1 MDLYDKQLRDNIPDF
16 EAHKGESGGE
26 EHLPE
31 QHGEF
36 DLSATVSAVRVHG
49 WKQVLGILAVAIVIL
64 GGWEI
69 LIRYFKVPEFV
80 FPAPSA
86 IGTALVKSFANNFP
100 HFLITLSEL
109 ISGYVVGATIGLV
122 LAAVLTQIPFIEKI
136 ITPYILLLITTPTL
150 ALVPLLMLKLGFNI
164 WPRII
169 AVSLATG
176 PMVMINSVTGF
187 RRTDLAKIAL
197 AKSYGATT
205 FQIFKVIRFPLAL
218 PMIIVGL
225 LVGGIFGLIT
235 AVGSDMVGGKMGLG
249 NKLAYYSSL
258 ARMANFFAVI
268 IMVSAIGISI
278 WIIFS
283 AVGKKWASWQE

>member
-1 MDLYDKQLRDNIPDF
+1 MDVYEKQLEEDIPDF
-16 EAHKGESGGE
+16 V
-26 EHLPE
+26 EHAPE
-31 QHGEF
+31 QHGEL
-36 DLSATVSAVRVHG
+36 DISATVSAVKIHG
-49 WKQVLGILAVAIVIL
+49 WKQVLGILAVAVVII
-64 GGWEI
+64 GGWEL
-69 LIRYFKVPEFV
+69 LIRLFKVPEFV
-80 FPAPSA
+80 FPTPSA
-86 IGTALVKSFANNFP
+86 IVTALVTSFPNNYS

-109 ISGYVVGATIGLV
+109 VSGYVVGAGIGLI
-122 LAAVLTQIPFIEKI
+122 LAAVLTQLPFLEKI

-150 ALVPLLMLKLGFNI
+150 ALIPLLMLKLGFNI

-169 AVSLATG
+169 AVALAAG

-205 FQIFKVIRFPLAL
+205 FQIFKKIRFPLAL

-235 AVGSDMVGGKMGLG
+235 AVGSDMFGGKMGLG

-258 ARMANFFAVI
+258 ARMAHFFAVV

-278 WIIFS
+278 WIIF
-283 AVGKKWASWQE
+283 ANIGKKHASWQE

>member
-1 MDLYDKQLRDNIPDF
+1 M
-16 EAHKGESGGE
+16 
-26 EHLPE
+26 
-31 QHGEF
+31 
-36 DLSATVSAVRVHG
+36 
-49 WKQVLGILAVAIVIL
+49 
-64 GGWEI
+64 
-69 LIRYFKVPEFV
+69 
-80 FPAPSA
+80 
-86 IGTALVKSFANNFP
+86 
-100 HFLITLSEL
+100 
-109 ISGYVVGATIGLV
+109 
-122 LAAVLTQIPFIEKI
+122 AAVLTQIPFIEKI

-169 AVSLATG
+169 AVSLAAG

-197 AKSYGATT
+197 AKSYGAST
-205 FQIFKVIRFPLAL
+205 FQIFKMIRFPLAL

-235 AVGSDMVGGKMGLG
+235 AVGSDMVGGKFGLG

-268 IMVSAIGISI
+268 IMISAIGISI

>member
-1 MDLYDKQLRDNIPDF
+1 MNPYEKQLEDEIPDF
-16 EAHKGESGGE
+16 E
-26 EHLPE
+26 EHAAE
-31 QHGEF
+31 MHGQF
-36 DLSATVSAVRVHG
+36 DISSTVSTVRIHG
-49 WKQVLGILAVAIVIL
+49 WQQVIGILAVAIIIL
-64 GGWEI
+64 GGWEL
-69 LIRYFKVPEFV
+69 LIKMFDVPEFV
-80 FPAPSA
+80 FPKPSA
-86 IGTALVKSFANNFP
+86 IFKALVESFPNNYP

-109 ISGYVVGATIGLV
+109 VAGYVVGAAIGLI
-122 LAAVLTQIPFIEKI
+122 LAAVLTQIPYLEKI

-169 AVSLATG
+169 AVSLASG

-197 AKSYGATT
+197 AKSYGAST
-205 FQIFKVIRFPLAL
+205 FQIFRRIRFPLAL

-249 NKLAYYSSL
+249 NKLSYYSSL
-258 ARMANFFAVI
+258 ARMAHFFSII
-268 IMVSAIGISI
+268 IMISAIGISI

-283 AVGKKWASWQE
+283 RIGKKWASWQE

>member
-1 MDLYDKQLRDNIPDF
+1 MNSYEKQLEDEIPDF
-16 EAHKGESGGE
+16 EERAAEM
-26 EHLPE
+26 
-31 QHGEF
+31 HGQF
-36 DLSATVSAVRVHG
+36 DISSTVSTVRIHG
-49 WKQVLGILAVAIVIL
+49 WKQVIGILAVAIIIL
-64 GGWEI
+64 GGWEL
-69 LIRYFKVPEFV
+69 LIKMFEVPEFV

-86 IGTALVKSFANNFP
+86 IGVALVKSFPNNYP

-109 ISGYVVGATIGLV
+109 VSGYVVGAAIGLI
-122 LAAVLTQIPFIEKI
+122 LAAVLTQIPYLEKI

-169 AVSLATG
+169 AVSLASG

-197 AKSYGATT
+197 AKSYGAST
-205 FQIFKVIRFPLAL
+205 FQIFRRIRFPLAL

-249 NKLAYYSSL
+249 NKLSYYSSL
-258 ARMANFFAVI
+258 ARMAHFFAVI

-283 AVGKKWASWQE
+283 RIGKKWASWQE

>member
-1 MDLYDKQLRDNIPDF
+1 MDVYEKQLEDEIPDF
-16 EAHKGESGGE
+16 EEKA
-26 EHLPE
+26 PE
-31 QHGEF
+31 MHGEF
-36 DLSATVSAVRVHG
+36 DISSTVSTVKIHG
-49 WKQVLGILAVAIVIL
+49 WKQVAGILSVAIVIL
-64 GGWEI
+64 GGWEL
-69 LIRYFKVPEFV
+69 LIRLFQVPEFV
-80 FPAPSA
+80 FPTPSA
-86 IGTALVKSFANNFP
+86 IFTALFTSFPNNYP

-109 ISGYVVGATIGLV
+109 VSGYVVGASIGLV
-122 LAAVLTQIPFIEKI
+122 LAAVLTQLPYLEKI

-169 AVSLATG
+169 AVSLASG

-197 AKSYGATT
+197 AKSYGAST
-205 FQIFKVIRFPLAL
+205 FQIFKMIRFPLAL

-235 AVGSDMVGGKMGLG
+235 AVGADMVGGKMGLG

-258 ARMANFFAVI
+258 ARMAHFFAI
-268 IMVSAIGISI
+268 IILVAVIGISI

-283 AVGKKWASWQE
+283 RVGKKWASWTE

>member
-1 MDLYDKQLRDNIPDF
+1 MADVYEKQLEEEVPDF
-16 EAHKGESGGE
+16 EEHQAEIHGG
-26 EHLPE
+26 
-31 QHGEF
+31 F
-36 DLSATVSAVRVHG
+36 DISATVSAVRVHG
-49 WKQVLGILAVAIVIL
+49 WKQVLGILSVAIVIL
-64 GGWEI
+64 GGWEL
-69 LIRYFKVPEFV
+69 LIRVFEVPEFV

-86 IGTALVKSFANNFP
+86 IFRALVTSFPNNYP

-109 ISGYVVGATIGLV
+109 IAGYAVGASIGLA
-122 LAAVLTQIPFIEKI
+122 LAAVLTQLPYMEKI

-169 AVSLATG
+169 AVSLASG
-176 PMVMINSVTGF
+176 PMVMINSATGF

-197 AKSYGATT
+197 AKSYGAST
-205 FQIFKVIRFPLAL
+205 FQIFKLIRFPLAL

-235 AVGSDMVGGKMGLG
+235 AVGADMVGGKIGLG
-249 NKLAYYSSL
+249 NRLAYYSAL
-258 ARMANFFAVI
+258 ARMAHFFSI
-268 IMVSAIGISI
+268 IILVATIGISI

-283 AVGKKWASWQE
+283 RVGKKWASWQE

>member
-1 MDLYDKQLRDNIPDF
+1 MDVYERQLKEEVPDF
-16 EAHKGESGGE
+16 E
-26 EHLPE
+26 EHIHE
-31 QHGEF
+31 KHGAF
-36 DLSATVSAVRVHG
+36 DISATVSAVKIHG
-49 WKQVLGILAVAIVIL
+49 LQQVAGILAVALVVL
-64 GGWEI
+64 GGWEL
-69 LIRYFKVPEFV
+69 LIRLFKVPDYV

-86 IGTALVKSFANNFP
+86 IFTALVTSFPNNYY

-109 ISGYVVGATIGLV
+109 VAGYVVGASIGLI
-122 LAAVLTQIPFIEKI
+122 LAAVLTQVPYLEKV
-136 ITPYILLLITTPTL
+136 ITPYILLLICTPTL

-169 AVSLATG
+169 AVSLASG

-197 AKSYGATT
+197 AKSYGAST
-205 FQIFKVIRFPLAL
+205 FQIFKMIRFPLAL

-235 AVGSDMVGGKMGLG
+235 AIGADYVGGKEGLG
-249 NKLAYYSSL
+249 NRIAYYSSL
-258 ARMANFFAVI
+258 ARMSHFFAMI
-268 IMVSAIGISI
+268 ILVAIIGISI

-283 AVGKKWASWQE
+283 RVGKKWASWEE

>member
-1 MDLYDKQLRDNIPDF
+1 MEEIPEFEEEELPKQKGAFDISSTV
-16 EAHKGESGGE
+16 EAVKI
-26 EHLPE
+26 
-31 QHGEF
+31 
-36 DLSATVSAVRVHG
+36 RG
-49 WKQVLGILAVAIVIL
+49 WKQVAGILGVAIMII
-64 GGWEI
+64 GGWEMM
-69 LIRYFKVPEFV
+69 IRIFQVPEFV

-86 IGTALVKSFANNFP
+86 IAVALVKSFKNILP
-100 HFLITLSEL
+100 HFLITLAEL
-109 ISGYVVGATIGLV
+109 TSGYVIGATVGLV
-122 LAAVLTQIPFIEKI
+122 LAAVLTQIPYLEKI

-169 AVSLATG
+169 AVSLASG

-205 FQIFKVIRFPLAL
+205 FQIFKKIRFPLAL

-235 AVGSDMVGGKMGLG
+235 AVGADMVGGKMGLG
-249 NKLAYYSSL
+249 NRLAYYSSL

-268 IMVSAIGISI
+268 ILVSSIGISI
-278 WIIFS
+278 WLIFS
-283 AVGKKWASWQE
+283 FIGKKWASWQE

>member
-1 MDLYDKQLRDNIPDF
+1 MADSYDKQLEEEIPEF
-16 EAHKGESGGE
+16 E
-26 EHLPE
+26 EHAPG
-31 QHGEF
+31 QHGAF
-36 DLSATVSAVRVHG
+36 DISSTVSAVKIHG
-49 WKQVLGILAVAIVIL
+49 WQQVVGILAVAIVVL
-64 GGWEI
+64 GGWEL
-69 LIRYFKVPEFV
+69 LIRLYEVPEFV

-86 IGTALVKSFANNFP
+86 IFRALVTSFPNNFP

-109 ISGYVVGATIGLV
+109 VSGYVVGAAIGLV
-122 LAAVLTQIPFIEKI
+122 LAAVLTQLPFLEKI

-169 AVSLATG
+169 AVALASG

-197 AKSYGATT
+197 AKSYGAST
-205 FQIFKVIRFPLAL
+205 FQIFKKIRFPLAL

-249 NKLAYYSSL
+249 NKLSYYSSL
-258 ARMANFFAVI
+258 ARMAHFFAI
-268 IMVSAIGISI
+268 IILVAVIGISI
-278 WIIFS
+278 WILFS
-283 AVGKKWASWQE
+283 RVGKKWASWTE

>member
-1 MDLYDKQLRDNIPDF
+1 MADVYEKQLEDEVPDF
-16 EAHKGESGGE
+16 E
-26 EHLPE
+26 EHAPE
-31 QHGEF
+31 MHGDF
-36 DLSATVSAVRVHG
+36 DISATVSAVRVHG
-49 WKQVLGILAVAIVIL
+49 WKQVLGILGVAVLIL
-64 GGWEI
+64 GGLEV
-69 LIRYFKVPEFV
+69 LIRLFQVPEFV

-86 IGTALVKSFANNFP
+86 IFKALVTSFPNNAP

-109 ISGYVVGATIGLV
+109 ISGYVVGASIGLA
-122 LAAVLTQIPFIEKI
+122 LAAVLTQLPFMEKI

-169 AVSLATG
+169 AVSMASG
-176 PMVMINSVTGF
+176 PMVMINAATGF

-197 AKSYGATT
+197 AKSYGAST
-205 FQIFKVIRFPLAL
+205 FQMFKMIRFPLAL

-235 AVGSDMVGGKMGLG
+235 AVGADMVGGKMGLG

-258 ARMANFFAVI
+258 ARMAHFFAI
-268 IMVSAIGISI
+268 IILVATIGISI
-278 WIIFS
+278 WILFS
-283 AVGKKWASWQE
+283 RMGKKWASWTE